1 MAKRSLKATAHGIAK
16 AKQIFDRREWTQ
28 EYLASAVG
36 LQTRQSIWKFFTGR
50 PIERYLFIDI
60 CFQLDIDWE
69 EIVDRPQFD
78 APEPELSTAQLAAV
92 QTDPTHVVNGPAESS
107 DLADTWLTVRDAIVA
122 PLQARYQIVS
132 DLLDIYQPVDL
143 SQLYIDIKVKAY
155 KPSRQWL
162 EAQDLEEYFNHPQQA
177 DFREMPYQFNQADA
191 EPTSGCG
198 HRNCDRPGSDG
209 SINNDDAE
217 YTVDLSHA
225 LEQHRRIT
233 LLAKVGAGKSF
244 LLRSLAVELSAPE
257 HHAGRLPLFMPLH
270 QLEVALASL
279 EEYDCLATWLLASWP
294 DRPQAL
300 TQSLWCW
307 LLESGKVVLLL
318 DALDAVSTVQRSR
331 LNQTIQRLADRYPNL
346 EIVVASRFGV
356 TDAFYPGFVP
366 MMIAELTQAQIQQF
380 SRKWF
385 STFAPAASTEGISDL
400 FLEQIFD
407 KRHRRLHDLAQTP
420 LLLHLLCLTF
430 SDRQQLPQH
439 RSRLYEYILDVFLKH
454 RAEIPNLPHN
464 TNSPVLSTA
473 NLIDIFSQVA
483 FSEFAAGRM
492 FFEKSK
498 ILSILAEYIAQQPS
512 PPSHPEQLWQASGL
526 MLEQLIMRYGL
537 LVEEAKDIYTF
548 SQPVFQEYLSA
559 RYIAITAV
567 MPSDARS
574 LFQTGPLCLNH
585 IAAHIVEPRWY
596 EVILLVLEML
606 PRRIGFLQML
616 QNQLGGLLRQTDR
629 FNQCLHWIDHRA
641 QTVCQK
647 LEEAPAIHA
656 LRAFY
661 FGSTTNLGLDLAYGL
676 DPRLAWQLPTLLA
689 QDLHC
694 IRLLADI
701 QTFADNPTTEQGIQ
715 ISLAIQAIESET
727 DAIGQNLSVILSV
740 LWQKIQQQELESW
753 SQQDLL
759 RWVNS
764 CRSAIMQIIEIP
776 ELGQWTSAERSQLE
790 QYYWANVFL
799 LECLK
804 KIDQAGDRLKPFF
817 HLDFLKPLEVHQF
830 QPLEQTCIA

>member
-1 MAKRSLKATAHGIAK
+1 L
-16 AKQIFDRREWTQ
+16 
-28 EYLASAVG
+28 L
-36 LQTRQSIWKFFTGR
+36 
-50 PIERYLFIDI
+50 
-60 CFQLDIDWE
+60 
-69 EIVDRPQFD
+69 
-78 APEPELSTAQLAAV
+78 TAQLAAV

-122 PLQARYQIVS
+122 PLQARYRIVS

-143 SQLYIDIKVKAY
+143 SQLYTDIQVNAY

-162 EAQDLEEYFNHPQQA
+162 EAQDLEEHFNHPQPA

-191 EPTSGCG
+191 PPTMSFGLI
-198 HRNCDRPGSDG
+198 DDG
-209 SINNDDAE
+209 DAE
-217 YTVDLSHA
+217 STVDLPHA

-244 LLRSLAVELSAPE
+244 LLRSLAVEFSAPE

-279 EEYDCLATWLLASWP
+279 VEHDCLATWLLASWP

-346 EIVVASRFGV
+346 EIVVASRCGV

-439 RSRLYEYILDVFLKH
+439 RSRLYEYILDVFLKR
-454 RAEIPNLPHN
+454 RAETPNLPHN

-473 NLIDIFSQVA
+473 NLIDIFSQIA

-526 MLEQLIMRYGL
+526 VLDQLIMRYGL
-537 LVEEAKDIYTF
+537 LVEEAKGIYTF

-574 LFQTGPLCLNH
+574 HSQTELLYLEQV
-585 IAAHIVEPRWY
+585 AKHIVEPRWY
-596 EVILLVLEML
+596 EIILLTFEML
-606 PRRIGFLQML
+606 PRPIGFLQML
-616 QNQLGGLLRQTDR
+616 QNQLGGLMKQTDR
-629 FNQCLHWIDHRA
+629 FNQCLDWVDHRT

-647 LEEAPAIHA
+647 LEDSPAIYA
-656 LRAFY
+656 LRALY
-661 FGSTTNLGLDLAYGL
+661 FGGMTNLGLDLAYGL

-701 QTFADNPTTEQGIQ
+701 KTFADNPTTEQGIQ

-727 DAIGQNLSVILSV
+727 DAVGQNLSAIVSA
-740 LWQKIQQQELESW
+740 LWQKIQQQELENW
-753 SQQDLL
+753 SQPDLL
-759 RWVNS
+759 RWLNS
-764 CRSAIMQIIEIP
+764 CRSAIMQTIEMP
-776 ELGQWTSAERSQLE
+776 ELGQWTLAERSQLE

-804 KIDQAGDRLKPFF
+804 KNNQAGGHLKPFF
-817 HLDFLKPLEVHQF
+817 YLDFLKAPEAHQVHSLQ
-830 QPLEQTCIA
+830 QTCVA

>member
-1 MAKRSLKATAHGIAK
+1 MAKRSLKATAHGIAQ

-69 EIVDRPQFD
+69 AIVDRPQFD
-78 APEPELSTAQLAAV
+78 APALELSPTPLVAAQTA
-92 QTDPTHVVNGPAESS
+92 PTQVVNGPAESS
-107 DLADTWLTVRDAIVA
+107 DFASTWLTLRDAMVA
-122 PLQARYQIVS
+122 PLQARYQSVS
-132 DLLDIYQPVDL
+132 DLLDIYQPVEL
-143 SQLYIDIKVKAY
+143 SQLYTDIKVKAY

-162 EAQDLEEYFNHPQQA
+162 EAQDLAEHFNHPQSA
-177 DFREMPYQFNQADA
+177 DFREIPYQFNQADA
-191 EPTSGCG
+191 PPIM
-198 HRNCDRPGSDG
+198 RFNA
-209 SINNDDAE
+209 IDDAE
-217 YTVDLSHA
+217 STVDLSHA
-225 LEQHRRIT
+225 LERYRRIS

-257 HHAGRLPLFMPLH
+257 HHAGQLPLFMPLH

-279 EEYDCLATWLLASWP
+279 AEYDCPATWLLASWR
-294 DRPQAL
+294 DRPQTL

-318 DALDAVSTVQRSR
+318 DALDAVSTVHRPR
-331 LNQTIQRLADRYPNL
+331 LNQTIQHLADRYPNL
-346 EIVVASRFGV
+346 AIVVASRCGV
-356 TDAFYPGFVP
+356 ADAFYAGFVP
-366 MMIAELTQAQIQQF
+366 MAIAALTHAQIQQF

-385 STFAPAASTEGISDL
+385 STFAPAASTEVISNS

-430 SDRQQLPQH
+430 CDRQQLPQH

-454 RAEIPNLPHN
+454 RADIPNLPHN
-464 TNSPVLSTA
+464 TNLPVLSTA
-473 NLIDIFSQVA
+473 NLIDIFSQLA
-483 FSEFAAGRM
+483 FSEFASGRM

-498 ILSILAEYIAQQPS
+498 ILSILADYIAQQPS
-512 PPSHPEQLWQASGL
+512 PPSHPEQLWQASSL
-526 MLEQLIMRYGL
+526 MLDQLVMRYGL
-537 LVEEAKDIYTF
+537 LVEAAKGIYTF

-559 RYIAITAV
+559 RYIVINAAL
-567 MPSDARS
+567 PADSRS
-574 LFQTGPLCLNH
+574 NSLTEPPTEPLYLNH
-585 IAAHIVEPRWY
+585 IAEHIVEPRWH

-616 QNQLGGLLRQTDR
+616 QKPLGSLMQQTDSL
-629 FNQCLHWIDHRA
+629 NQCLHWIEHHA

-647 LEEAPAIHA
+647 LEDSPAIHA

-661 FGSTTNLGLDLAYGL
+661 FGSVTNLGLDLAYGL
-676 DPRLAWQLPTLLA
+676 DPRLAWQLPTPLA

-701 QTFADNPTTEQGIQ
+701 QAFADNPTMVEGIQ
-715 ISLAIQAIESET
+715 ISLAIHAIDSAA
-727 DAIGQNLSVILSV
+727 DDVVQHLSAIAAA

-753 SQQDLL
+753 SQADLR

-764 CRSAIMQIIEIP
+764 CRSAILQIIEMP
-776 ELGQWTSAERSQLE
+776 EFGQWTFAERSQLE
-790 QYYWANVFL
+790 QYYWANIFL
-799 LECLK
+799 LECLE
-804 KIDQAGDRLKPFF
+804 KINQAGDRLKPFF
-817 HLDFLKPLEVHQF
+817 YHDFLKAPESVQVHQI
-830 QPLEQTCIA
+830 EQTCAA